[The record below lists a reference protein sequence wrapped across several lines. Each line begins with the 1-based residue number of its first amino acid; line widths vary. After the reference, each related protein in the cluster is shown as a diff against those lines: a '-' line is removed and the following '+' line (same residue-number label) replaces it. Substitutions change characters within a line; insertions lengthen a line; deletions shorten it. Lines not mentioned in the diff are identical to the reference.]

1 MSNPLVVLDPGHGGT
16 RIVGGSSPN
25 NATGP
30 TGLLEKDLT
39 LDVALRVRALLQA
52 CGMTVV
58 MTRTSDT
65 NVALIDRAGFASS
78 NGADVFVSI
87 HFNGDASPATN
98 GSETFLWNPR
108 LHAQARSVDLARSVQ
123 GELVSALG
131 LRNRGVKTTPSGAGL
146 RGFVVLDPAHHQPGT
161 SCCLA
166 EVSFLSNPAEE
177 ARLRTAAYKDQVA
190 RAIATGISG
199 FIGVSCPWPQVQ
211 PPQGVAQPQGGGE
224 VALSR
229 ETQDLW
235 HEVPMVP
242 QQTGMSCWAA
252 AAAMI
257 VGWRD
262 RLHVEPLEV
271 ARAAGRF
278 SEYREGLQP
287 HDVPAL
293 ARTWGLTLATAS
305 IRGPGDLAR
314 LLSDNG
320 PLWVGEASPGLHSV
334 VVTGL
339 HGDGTPAGT
348 QVRIADPWPIEKGER
363 YSVPFTDFQRN
374 LSAAEAEGGGTQILH
389 AGGRGQGARSEV
401 RVRESFQARFGQ
413 PHPDAYPV

>member
-1 MSNPLVVLDPGHGGT
+1 MPNPLVVIDPGHGGT

-39 LDVALRVRALLQA
+39 LDVGLRVRALLRL

-58 MTRTSDT
+58 MTRTSDI
-65 NVALIDRAGFASS
+65 NVGLIDRAGVAYS
-78 NGADVFVSI
+78 NGADIFVSI
-87 HFNGDASPATN
+87 HFNGDARPATN
-98 GSETFLWNPR
+98 GSETFLWNPL
-108 LHAQARSVDLARSVQ
+108 LHVQALSADLARSVQ

-131 LRNRGVKTTPSGAGL
+131 LRNRGVKTTPARAGL
-146 RGFVVLDPAHHQPGT
+146 KGFVVLDPANHQPRT

-166 EVSFLSNPAEE
+166 EVSFLSNPTEE
-177 ARLRTAAYKDQVA
+177 ARLKTAAYKDQVA

-199 FIGVSCPWPQVQ
+199 FIGVSCPWPQLQ
-211 PPQGVAQPQGGGE
+211 PPASVAQPQGRGE
-224 VALSR
+224 VSLSR
-229 ETQDLW
+229 EAQDIW
-235 HEVPMVP
+235 NEVPIVP

-262 RLHVEPLEV
+262 RLHVEPLDV
-271 ARAAGRF
+271 ARAAGRWR
-278 SEYREGLQP
+278 EYREGLQP

-293 ARTWGLTLATAS
+293 ALTWGLTLTTAS

-314 LLSDNG
+314 LLSEHG

-363 YSVPFTDFQRN
+363 YSVPFSDFQRN
-374 LSAAEAEGGGTQILH
+374 LSAAEADGGGTQILH
-389 AGGRGQGARSEV
+389 AGGRGEGARREV
-401 RVRESFQARFGQ
+401 RVRESFQAHPGQ
-413 PHPDAYPV
+413 PAVYPV